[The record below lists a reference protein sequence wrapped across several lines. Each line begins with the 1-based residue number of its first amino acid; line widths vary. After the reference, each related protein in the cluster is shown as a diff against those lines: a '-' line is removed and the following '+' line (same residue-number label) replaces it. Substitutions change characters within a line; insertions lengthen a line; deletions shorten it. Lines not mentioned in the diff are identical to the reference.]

1 MVAQSLRWTT
11 RDLEALSDNGDW
23 TRHEIIDGE
32 HFVTRAPHIRHQD
45 ASGNLK
51 FELQRWSRRTKLG
64 HAVETP
70 GVIFS
75 PTDAVV
81 PDLVWISRERLDS
94 GVDDAGHLIV
104 PPELMVEVLSSGGV
118 NEQRDREI
126 KLKLY
131 SRYGVQEYWIVNWKI
146 KSLEVYRRSAA
157 QLELV
162 ETLWVG
168 DRLIS
173 PLLPEFEMAIGE
185 VFA

>member
-94 GVDDAGHLIV
+94 GVDEAGHLIV